1 MVHESKVYDGL
12 SSLKINI
19 KLYSEQ
25 REPYKLAH
33 DKKKI
38 RDSVFGIYP
47 NIFVDTTLKTSS

>member
-19 KLYSEQ
+19 KLYSER
-25 REPYKLAH
+25 REPYKLTH
-33 DKKKI
+33 DKKI